1 MTEVLGILILC
12 YLLIGMEALVPGGIL
27 GVLGFLG
34 MFGAAYFA
42 HVEFGGW
49 FAPAI
54 TLLVGGLGGLLV
66 VFAQFKWLSRSP
78 MGKKLFLQDAI
89 DGLSNKLSI
98 SREIIGERG
107 EALTDMHPEG
117 LVRIDK
123 EEFDAVSEDK
133 LIPKGSKVEVRAV
146 ENFRIRVREL

>member
-12 YLLIGMEALVPGGIL
+12 YFLIGMEAIVPGGIL

-54 TLLVGGLGGLLV
+54 TLLVGGLGGIVV

-78 MGKKLFLQDAI
+78 LGKKLFLQDAI
-89 DGLSNKLSI
+89 DGLSNKLLI
-98 SREIIGERG
+98 PCEIIGERG

-117 LVRIDK
+117 LVKIGK

-133 LIPKGSKVEVRAV
+133 LIPKGSNVEVRAV